1 MSDIGFYIGDEYD
14 EVVEIHDTTSVTDEK
29 TEKKFKVIKI
39 IFCILCF
46 LLIGELVVYKYVLP
60 AFSNPKVTISGQV
73 NYSAEDIAMLL
84 LPMNSSSW
92 LDFDVDQAVSLLCSE
107 SGISN
112 ARVEKKFPDKIF
124 VSIIERSPVAV
135 TFASE
140 QGHSYPLQID
150 KYGVLFP
157 VNPKSKVDPN
167 CIPIISGLP
176 IDYVTDGARIADKYK
191 PLIEQVSKIGERPEK
206 YFSSIS
212 EICVIPKE
220 FGNYELALIPSQS
233 KIRVLTDRSL
243 NEDSLKYMMVVLD
256 VLKLLDADVSEV
268 DLRYGSVSCK
278 MK

>member
-1 MSDIGFYIGDEYD
+1 MSDIGFYIDDDYE
-14 EVVEIHDTTSVTDEK
+14 EVVEVAATASDEK
-29 TEKKFKVIKI
+29 AEKKFKIIKI
-39 IFCILCF
+39 VFCILCV
-46 LLIGELVVYKYVLP
+46 LLLGELVVYKYVLP
-60 AFSNPKVTISGQV
+60 VFSNPKVTISGQV

-107 SGISN
+107 SGIAN

-124 VSIIERSPVAV
+124 VSVVERTPVAV

-157 VNPKSKVDPN
+157 VNPRAKVDSN
-167 CIPIISGLP
+167 SVPIISGLP
-176 IDYVTDGARIADKYK
+176 IEYVTDGARIADKFK
-191 PLIEQVSKIGERPEK
+191 PLIEQISAIGSASSK
-206 YFSSIS
+206 YFASIS

-220 FGNYELALIPSQS
+220 FGNYELALIPAQS

-243 NEDSLKYMMVVLD
+243 NEESLKYMMVVLD
-256 VLKLLDADVSEV
+256 VLNLLDANVSEL

-278 MK
+278 TK

>member
-1 MSDIGFYIGDEYD
+1 MNMSDIGFYIGDDYE
-14 EVVEIHDTTSVTDEK
+14 EVVEVNTSSSDEK
-29 TEKKFKVIKI
+29 AEKKFKAIKI
-39 IFCILCF
+39 IFVVLCV
-46 LLIGELVVYKYVLP
+46 LLLGELVVYKYVLP
-60 AFSNPKVTISGQV
+60 VFSNPKVTISGQV

-107 SGISN
+107 SGIAN

-124 VSIIERSPVAV
+124 VSVSERTPVAV

-140 QGHSYPLQID
+140 KGHSYPLQID

-157 VNPKSKVDPN
+157 VNPRVKLDTNSV
-167 CIPIISGLP
+167 PIVSGLP
-176 IDYVTDGARIADKYK
+176 IEYVTDGARIADKFK
-191 PLIEQVSKIGERPEK
+191 PLIEQISAIGAKSSK
-206 YFSSIS
+206 YFASIS

-243 NEDSLKYMMVVLD
+243 NEDSLNYMMIVLD
-256 VLKLLDADVSEV
+256 VLNLLDTEVTEV

-278 MK
+278 TK